1 MKNSLNAGLSVRRSF
16 VIDKVWTTAK
26 PLERL
31 KAKAVKRSATI
42 G

>member
-1 MKNSLNAGLSVRRSF
+1 

-31 KAKAVKRSATI
+31 KAKAVRRSATI